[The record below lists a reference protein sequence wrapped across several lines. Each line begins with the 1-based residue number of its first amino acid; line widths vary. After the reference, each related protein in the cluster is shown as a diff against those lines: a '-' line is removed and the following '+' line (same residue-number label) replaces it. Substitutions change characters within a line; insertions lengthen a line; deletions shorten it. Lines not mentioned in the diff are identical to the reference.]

1 MKRPTHRLLLLA
13 LATGAIISCDTR
25 LPTAARRTVAS
36 GTPPTVVIDTP
47 IVNTLVNLGDS
58 IFVLVNVTGGSSLKS
73 LVLQAD
79 KLTGVKD
86 LGTFA
91 ETPRFNPITVTFP
104 PGTIDTTIRR
114 YLQVINP
121 ADLTLDS
128 IVVLAIATDSLGLVD
143 TAAVRATIVSGPHVT
158 IDSPA
163 ANDSIPPGVGVSIS
177 AHATDALGV
186 ARISIHVTGDPTW
199 ITPLDDTITAV
210 YDGSSRDVVFTG
222 VVQIPLNALARSR
235 VVVNASATN
244 TARQPG
250 AAAPISLFI
259 RSAASI
265 AAPRVT
271 QVVPVLSERTDT
283 VVITASGAGITA
295 VGLIIHDEA
304 GSVVRNDTTV
314 LPLPVTSNVRIGVPM
329 QLTLAQQGQ
338 HMSVTAFAIDL
349 SGRIGFAVRATT
361 TGSETVLANA
371 LADSTEIAYGQT
383 YTMPIQGIVGDVTV
397 DTPRGNI
404 FMSNKSHN
412 RLEVFSNGTRTF
424 SANGLTVG
432 SEPWGM
438 TMTAKSPD
446 SLLVANSGGTTISRV
461 CIAAI
466 CGGIQEDLANRMRTR
481 NIFVFQ
487 VTETPTTITVS
498 DPISYSDRPQYIAQS
513 ATGRVFFSTVPTS
526 TAALGTIRWLDPNLS
541 LYPAPDPHLIWQ
553 YGSIEAGSG
562 VDWAVFNVD
571 SIVIQPSVPGI
582 ALPDGLFI
590 WDHPYGQVTGPDMC
604 ASLFAPPPAPDYRS
618 ICVQATKFGLPVASG
633 GILDATVESL
643 FETMKA
649 QGSDIEWPLRLDLT
663 TLGLTD
669 TTFVASSFDKNWVAF
684 GEGNSSGTAGR
695 IMMTNDPSPTVGI
708 NPLFFS
714 PHVTVADLTDNASEK
729 VFGLALDKSGQTVA
743 SHGTKSFFAA
753 VDNPFHL
760 RLEGLYDSFADGAGI
775 ALHPEADGQNTSP
788 DTKRLA
794 FVASSS
800 GKVEIVDIAHFNN
813 RGTLRLKYPVYGPLR
828 ASEPMLGDNTDA
840 KTGLPKVCPG
850 DLTCVVLKLFAI
862 TARGLIVIDLT
873 ALDIKQAPP

>member
-1 MKRPTHRLLLLA
+1 MKRTTHRLLPLA
-13 LATGAIISCDTR
+13 LAAGAIISCDTR
-25 LPTAARRTVAS
+25 LPTATRRTVAS
-36 GTPPTVVIDTP
+36 GTPPAVVIDSP
-47 IVNTLVNLGDS
+47 LVNTLVNLGDS

-73 LVLQAD
+73 LILQAD

-91 ETPRFNPITVTFP
+91 QTPRFTPITVDFP
-104 PGTIDTTIRR
+104 PGTTDTTIRR
-114 YLQVINP
+114 FLQVINP

-143 TAAVRATIVSGPHVT
+143 TAAVRATMVSGPHVT

-186 ARISIHVTGDPTW
+186 GRISIHVTGDPTW
-199 ITPLDDTITAV
+199 ITPLDTTITAV

-235 VVVNASATN
+235 VVVNANATN

-250 AAAPISLFI
+250 SAAPIALFI

-271 QVVPVLSERTDT
+271 QDVPVLSERTDT
-283 VVITASGAGITA
+283 VVITATGAGITA
-295 VGLIIHDEA
+295 VGLIIRDTA
-304 GSVVRNDTTV
+304 GNVVRNDTTV
-314 LPLPVTSNVRIGVPM
+314 LPPPVTSNVHLGVPM
-329 QLTLAQQGQ
+329 RLTLAQQGQ
-338 HMSVTAFAIDL
+338 HMSVTAFAIDQ
-349 SGRIGFAVRATT
+349 SGRIGYAVRATT

-371 LADSTEIAYGQT
+371 LADSTEIVYGQT
-383 YTMPIQGIVGDVTV
+383 YTMPLQGTVGDVAV
-397 DTPRGNI
+397 DTLLGNI

-412 RLEVFSNGTRTF
+412 RLEVFSNASRTF
-424 SANGLTVG
+424 NPNGLTVG

-461 CIAAI
+461 CISPV

-487 VTETPTTITVS
+487 VTENISGGTLTITVS

-513 ATGRVFFSTVPTS
+513 ATGRVFFSTVPTQ

-553 YGSIEAGSG
+553 YGSLEAGNNL
-562 VDWAVFNVD
+562 DYAVFNVD
-571 SIVIQPSVPGI
+571 SIILVPSAPGSV
-582 ALPDGLFI
+582 ALGGLYM
-590 WDHPYGQVTGPDMC
+590 WDHPYGQITGPDMC
-604 ASLFAPPPAPDYRS
+604 VTNVTPPPAPDYRS
-618 ICVQATKFGLPVASG
+618 NCVQSTTNGVQGGGLDP
-633 GILDATVESL
+633 TVEAV
-643 FETMKA
+643 FETMKNLKNFLPL
-649 QGSDIEWPLRLDLT
+649 GTYGTSDIEWALRLDLT

-684 GEGNSSGTAGR
+684 GEGNASGTAGR
-695 IMMTNDPSPTVGI
+695 VMMTNDPVLAPQPI

-743 SHGTKSFFAA
+743 SHGSKSFFAA

-760 RLEGLYDSFADGAGI
+760 RLQGLYDSFADGAGI

-788 DTKRLA
+788 DTHRLA
-794 FVASSS
+794 FVASTS

-813 RGTLRLKYPVYGPLR
+813 RGTLRLKNTIYGPLR
-828 ASEPMLGDNTDA
+828 ATKPL
-840 KTGLPKVCPG
+840 PG
-850 DLTCVVLKLFAI
+850 DDPSIVLKLFAI
-862 TARGLIVIDLT
+862 TTRGLIVIDLT
-873 ALDIKQAPP
+873 AQDIKPAPP